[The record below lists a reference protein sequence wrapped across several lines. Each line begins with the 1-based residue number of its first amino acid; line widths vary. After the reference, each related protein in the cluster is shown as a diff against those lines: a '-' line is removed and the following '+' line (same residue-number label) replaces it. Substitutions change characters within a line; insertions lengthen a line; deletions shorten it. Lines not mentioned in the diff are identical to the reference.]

1 MWTVISP
8 PKIRLAF
15 YREVYMEGHIH
26 VRIHTDTHTQTHAST
41 HTHTHM
47 STHTHTYLIVELD
60 EQWKPLCFDEGN
72 NVTSL
77 KLSIIC
83 SSPIIKL
90 REKVDRWS
98 KRKRTPTTL
107 EGDS

>member
-15 YREVYMEGHIH
+15 CREVYMEGHIH
-26 VRIHTDTHTQTHAST
+26 VRIHTDACKHAHTY
-41 HTHTHM
+41 THTHM
-47 STHTHTYLIVELD
+47 NTHTHTYLIVELD
-60 EQWKPLCFDEGN
+60 EQWNLLCFDEGN

-98 KRKRTPTTL
+98 KRKRTPTAL